1 MLEEAT
7 GVLGTDRRE
16 RRCYRF
22 YQNLLASGRGL
33 AEQVLD
39 LGKRLSDGQV
49 PVMLRSVDAG

>member
-39 LGKRLSDGQV
+39 LGKRLFDR
-49 PVMLRSVDAG
+49 VMVRRVGWQIY